1 MGKFSSQTITGKSD
15 ETESVGGNS
24 ADESRSDSKQP
35 DGNTGKKFTNF
46 IINNLPSVFKDF
58 SGSNQNLIFLKSSL
72 EIKTKSVYK
81 SLACSKIFIS
91 SFEFINFKSNTS
103 IHVNTSRRF
112 NKLKN

>member
-46 IINNLPSVFKDF
+46 IINNLGKLSSQLAANLMKDLNLQLNLSVAIAQMNPDQIPS
-58 SGSNQNLIFLKSSL
+58 NMM
-72 EIKTKSVYK
+72 EILVRNSQI
-81 SLACSKIFIS
+81 LL
-91 SFEFINFKSNTS
+91 S
-103 IHVNTSRRF
+103 IIWANSAHIHRQI
-112 NKLKN
+112 